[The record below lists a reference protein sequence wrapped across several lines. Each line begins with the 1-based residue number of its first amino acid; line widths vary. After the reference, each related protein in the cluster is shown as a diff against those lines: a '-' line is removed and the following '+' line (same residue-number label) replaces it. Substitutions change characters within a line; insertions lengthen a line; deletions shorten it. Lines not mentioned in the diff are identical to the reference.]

1 MPHRNPPDP
10 GGPLRRITSTAVII
24 AFALVM
30 TASVLGVMAW
40 KALDAK
46 KTALASSSS
55 DIQNLAHSLSEHASH
70 AIQAVDIAMAGMVD
84 LLKYR
89 DPEPERF
96 NRYLAETAKTLPQL
110 RGIGVTDAK
119 GNWTYSSFPE
129 TPRHNVADRSYFPYH
144 RDTPDNTLRIS
155 ELVQSRLDDR
165 SSMIVLSKR
174 ITKLDGS
181 FGGVVAAA
189 IDKDYFNGFY
199 RRFQLGPDGGISLI
213 RNDGTLLIRWPLSD
227 KSTDLSRTDLF
238 TRHLKQSSVG
248 YYKIISPFDGIVK
261 HLGYEETPH
270 YPMVVTVAMSE
281 DWMLADWRKT
291 LRTDLIVAGVLLC
304 MILLLAALLALQFHF
319 RSKTE
324 RALREREAHY
334 RLLANNIADIIILI
348 DARSLLRYVSR
359 SVEPVLGLRPKD
371 LARQIM
377 LRPGPSRG
385 QGKRPVRRPHGSAG
399 IDSVSTVVFRHYRAD
414 GTLAWVESKFKL
426 ATEPSD
432 PARTEFLCV
441 IRDVTE
447 RKRMED
453 ELTQLN
459 RRLTQLAATDGL
471 TGLTNR
477 RTFDGFLR
485 REYESCEEI
494 AVLLFDIDNFKG
506 YNDTYGHQA
515 GDRCLQAVAKAI
527 GDATCRYVRPVRAL
541 WRRGI
546 RGRAAEHLGRCRLE
560 GRRSD
565 PADGS
570 GAGHSEHG
578 LQPRIHHH
586 QRGRRRQKPLDARRG
601 RVGGGSRHRALS
613 SQASRPQPQ
622 HRCIP
627 RSTCNMSR
635 APPSSTTASSRRPN
649 GRISARF
656 VSSCRSFWP
665 DR

>member
-10 GGPLRRITSTAVII
+10 GGPLRRITSTSLII

-40 KALDAK
+40 KAFEAK
-46 KTALASSSS
+46 KAALANGSG
-55 DIQNLAHSLSEHASH
+55 DIQNLVHSLSEHASH
-70 AIQAVDIAMAGMVD
+70 TMQAVDIAMAGMVD

-155 ELVQSRLDDR
+155 ELVQSRLDER

-199 RRFQLGPDGGISLI
+199 RTFQLGPDGGISLI

-238 TRHLKQSSVG
+238 TRHLKLSSVG

-261 HLGYEETPH
+261 HLGYQETPH

-291 LRTDLIVAGVLLC
+291 LRTDVIVAGVLLC

-319 RSKTE
+319 RSKSE

-334 RLLANNIADIIILI
+334 RLLADNIADIIILI

-359 SVEPVLGLRPKD
+359 SAEPVLGLRPKD
-371 LARQIM
+371 LVGKSCFDLVHPDDRESVQQATTR
-377 LRPGPSRG
+377 LR
-385 QGKRPVRRPHGSAG
+385 G
-399 IDSVSTVVFRHYRAD
+399 IDSVSTVVFRHYRGD

-471 TGLTNR
+471 TSLTNR

-515 GDRCLQAVAKAI
+515 GDRCLQAVAKTI
-527 GDATCRYVRPVRAL
+527 GDATANTSGLSARYGGEEFAVVLPNTTEDAALKVAESIRLTVRAL
-541 WRRGI
+541 GI
-546 RGRAAEHLGRCRLE
+546 
-560 GRRSD
+560 
-565 PADGS
+565 P
-570 GAGHSEHG
+570 
-578 LQPRIHHH
+578 
-586 QRGRRRQKPLDARRG
+586 
-601 RVGGGSRHRALS
+601 
-613 SQASRPQPQ
+613 
-622 HRCIP
+622 
-627 RSTCNMSR
+627 N
-635 APPSSTTASSRRPN
+635 TASSR
-649 GRISARF
+649 GYITISAGVAAKNRSTLDEAAL
-656 VSSCRSFWP
+656 VGEADTALYEAKRLGRNRSIVYSSLDLHYVESASIQHDGEFAP
-665 DR
+665 DERTH